1 MLAKSSRAR
10 RWIRTLGN
18 SEVVDE
24 DLMLANEN
32 LVPPDE
38 NLVPADENLV
48 PANEDLV
55 PPPVFLDMRFPCSG
69 FTMKMR
75 EEIC

>member
-1 MLAKSSRAR
+1 MLANSRRAR

-18 SEVVDE
+18 CEIADEDFVPADE
-24 DLMLANEN
+24 DLMLA
-32 LVPPDE
+32 DE
-38 NLVPADENLV
+38 NLF

-55 PPPVFLDMRFPCSG
+55 PPPVVLDMRFPCSG
-69 FTMKMR
+69 FTMKTQ